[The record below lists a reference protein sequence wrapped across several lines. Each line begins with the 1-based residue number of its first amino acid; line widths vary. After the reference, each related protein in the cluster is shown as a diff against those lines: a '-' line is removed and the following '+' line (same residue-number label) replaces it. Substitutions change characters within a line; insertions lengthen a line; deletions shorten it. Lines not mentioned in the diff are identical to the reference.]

1 MVIVTTAVYKVLD
14 SLYWTLNY
22 LHWAGLTNYT
32 HFYKFAVGCVF
43 DKQSDGFDLLDFF
56 ISKEAS
62 IIPKF
67 LL

>member
-1 MVIVTTAVYKVLD
+1 
-14 SLYWTLNY
+14 

-43 DKQSDGFDLLDFF
+43 DKQSDGFDILDFF

-67 LL
+67 LLQFAEFP